1 MQAGVT
7 IRIADQ
13 MYEISLTE
21 LKRLSGEELI
31 TYVKAGHQDAFAILF
46 ERYHRLVLEIA
57 LKVLRNRA
65 EAEDLAQSVFFEIF
79 QVAAQY
85 DPERG
90 SIKTW
95 IAQYAYHRSLSRRR
109 YLNVRAAF
117 SEQEL
122 NDSVERELAATPRSI
137 ESFSEQETKRLVEQ
151 GLCML
156 NQPQRE
162 TLMLAFFEGLS
173 MTEMARRR
181 RESVANVR
189 HHYYRGLKKLRTLLY
204 GSSEKE
210 PAEGSGEQN

>member
-1 MQAGVT
+1 MHASVT
-7 IRIADQ
+7 IRMSDQ
-13 MYEISLTE
+13 VYELSLAE
-21 LKRLSGEELI
+21 LKRLPGEKLV

-57 LKVLRNRA
+57 LKILRDRA

-79 QVAAQY
+79 REAAQY

-122 NDSVERELAATPRSI
+122 NDSVERELAATPRST
-137 ESFSEQETKRLVEQ
+137 ESLTEQEAKRLVEQ
-151 GLCML
+151 GLEML

-162 TLMLAFFEGLS
+162 TLKLAFFEGLS
-173 MTEMARRR
+173 MADIAQRRK
-181 RESVANVR
+181 ESVMNVR
-189 HHYYRGLKKLRTLLY
+189 HHYYRGLNKLRSLLY
-204 GSSEKE
+204 GSSPDKKTG
-210 PAEGSGEQN
+210 AEDAGE

>member
-1 MQAGVT
+1 MQAGAT
-7 IRIADQ
+7 IRMADEV
-13 MYEISLTE
+13 YELSLAE

-57 LKVLRNRA
+57 LKVMRDRA

-79 QVAAQY
+79 REAAQY

-122 NDSVERELAATPRSI
+122 DDSVERELSVASRST
-137 ESFSEQETKRLVEQ
+137 ESLTEPEAKRLVEQ
-151 GLCML
+151 GLEML

-162 TLMLAFFEGLS
+162 TLILAFFEGLS
-173 MTEMARRR
+173 MADIAQRRK
-181 RESVANVR
+181 ESVMNVR
-189 HHYYRGLKKLRTLLY
+189 HHYYRGLNKLRSLLY
-204 GSSEKE
+204 GYSPDEKTV
-210 PAEGSGEQN
+210 AEDAAE